1 MLPKHLRK
9 TQFKSFYYIHIIEI
23 PTNKGT
29 NSISIISATVDDL
42 FGDADD
48 ISSDEEAKKKGSDD
62 EDRVKRGSDDDEEG
76 KQRVRKE

>member
-1 MLPKHLRK
+1 M
-9 TQFKSFYYIHIIEI
+9 
-23 PTNKGT
+23 
-29 NSISIISATVDDL
+29 DDL